1 MPSTTRRDY
10 YEVLS
15 VTRDA
20 DGAVLKKAYRRLAM
34 QYHPDRNPD
43 AGAAEK
49 FKEATEAY
57 GVLSD
62 PDKRRLYD
70 IGGHAA
76 VDGGGG
82 AGFDGGFTDLGD
94 LFGGVL
100 RDLFSGGDPFGGARR
115 RSGPRRG
122 EDLLFPLA
130 LSFEEAALGCGKELV
145 VPNVAECEGCK
156 GSGATPGTGSKT
168 CSDCGGHGQIVV
180 RQGFFAMSRTCGR
193 CRGTG
198 QALESPCDACRGEGR
213 VPQDRTLKIRVPA
226 GISEGQR
233 IRVQGEGAPGEKGGP
248 PGDLYVQVAVEA
260 HEHFWREGFDLHVQ
274 LSITFPQAALGAH
287 LEVPTLHEPVKL
299 DIPAGA
305 ETGQVLRQRGKGI
318 KRLGGSGHGDLV
330 AHVRVRTPK
339 DLTSEQE
346 ALLRKYA
353 ESTEDGE
360 LGERSIFDRVKDIFS

>member
-10 YEVLS
+10 YEILS
-15 VTRDA
+15 VARDA
-20 DGAVLKKAYRRLAM
+20 DGTVLKKAYRKLAM

-43 AGAAEK
+43 EGAAER

-57 GVLSD
+57 AVLSD

-70 IGGHAA
+70 LGGHAA
-76 VDGGGG
+76 VEGGGG
-82 AGFDGGFTDLGD
+82 FDAGFTDLGD

-100 RDLFSGGDPFGGARR
+100 RDLFSGADPFGGGRR

-130 LSFEEAALGCGKELV
+130 LTFEEAGLGCGKELV
-145 VPNVAECEGCK
+145 VPNVAECDACK
-156 GSGATPGTGSKT
+156 GSGAAPGTGRTT
-168 CSDCGGHGQIVV
+168 CTDCGGHGQIVV

-193 CRGTG
+193 CRGSG
-198 QALESPCDACRGEGR
+198 QSLESPCETCRGEGR
-213 VPQDRTLKIRVPA
+213 VPQDKTLKIRVPA

-274 LSITFPQAALGAH
+274 LSLSFPQAALGARI
-287 LEVPTLHEPVKL
+287 EVPTLHDPVTI

-305 ETGQVLRQRGKGI
+305 ETGQVLRQRGTGI

-339 DLTSEQE
+339 KLTSEQE

-353 ESTEDGE
+353 ESTDEGE
-360 LGERSIFDRVKDIFS
+360 LGERSIFDRVKDIFH